1 MFVEMYGYWVMKKF
15 VVVLD
20 YKIRCSW
27 YIVKDYFKKGYVYSI
42 VLFLFDLVKN
52 VIYVNF
58 CVRYYW
64 F

>member
-1 MFVEMYGYWVMKKF
+1 MFVKMNGYLVMKKF

-27 YIVKDYFKKGYVYSI
+27 YIVKNNFKKGYMYSI

-52 VIYVNF
+52 VIYV
-58 CVRYYW
+58 
-64 F
+64 